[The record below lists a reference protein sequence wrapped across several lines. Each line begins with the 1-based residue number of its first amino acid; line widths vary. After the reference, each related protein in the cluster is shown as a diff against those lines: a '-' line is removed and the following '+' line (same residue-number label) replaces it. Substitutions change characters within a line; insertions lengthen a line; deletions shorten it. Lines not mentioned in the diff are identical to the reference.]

1 MKTDYSCFEQR
12 ERGFINP
19 IKHVKR
25 WGRNIKHSY
34 QRIKYGYCDRDVWS
48 IDWWF
53 LNVVPNMLEDLKE
66 TTHGY
71 PCMPNNFSQAL
82 VGTGA
87 PEEVDEEGM
96 ERWKDILSEM
106 IFLFREANEDTCTKK
121 NPYEEEYDREFK
133 EFTEKYPDVRFELI
147 HGTDEYT
154 RNLAETGR
162 VDLTFTDYPT
172 KADIQEE
179 FLISDP
185 IVAIF
190 ASDDPHASLESI
202 TLQEL
207 AELPYVEL
215 NEGVDDEI
223 TRLLTVNDIELSP
236 RFVESD
242 DHAVIAMVE
251 QGLGTSL
258 MSEMMLQGFKAD
270 IAMVPLDP
278 PADRKLGI
286 GYRDEEHLSLVAKA
300 FKEHIKDWI
309 KRKYGV

>member
-1 MKTDYSCFEQR
+1 MINMQFRTLLKVLECGTLSRAAEELGYSQSGLSR
-12 ERGFINP
+12 MIN
-19 IKHVKR
+19 
-25 WGRNIKHSY
+25 S
-34 QRIKYGYCDRDVWS
+34 
-48 IDWWF
+48 
-53 LNVVPNMLEDLKE
+53 MEEDLGIRIIE
-66 TTHGY
+66 RDRAGVRLTTEGEILIPY
-71 PCMPNNFSQAL
+71 IRDIVSAQNNLNQAVADVNGL
-82 VGTGA
+82 RMGLIRIGTFNSA
-87 PEEVDEEGM
+87 SAQWLPGM
-96 ERWKDILSEM
+96 I
-106 IFLFREANEDTCTKK
+106 
-121 NPYEEEYDREFK
+121 K

-286 GYRDEEHLSLVAKA
+286 GYRNEEHLSLVAKA

-309 KRKYGV
+309 RRKYGE

>member
-34 QRIKYGYCDRDVWS
+34 QRIKYGYCDCDVWS

-133 EFTEKYPDVRFELI
+133 EFTEKYGLFGDGLK
-147 HGTDEYT
+147 TDEEK
-154 RNLAETGR
+154 AE
-162 VDLTFTDYPT
+162 
-172 KADIQEE
+172 EE
-179 FLISDP
+179 RKGSYRMYMPSDVP
-185 IVAIF
+185 
-190 ASDDPHASLESI
+190 E
-202 TLQEL
+202 
-207 AELPYVEL
+207 YK
-215 NEGVDDEI
+215 
-223 TRLLTVNDIELSP
+223 ELSELY
-236 RFVESD
+236 FAE
-242 DHAVIAMVE
+242 E
-251 QGLGTSL
+251 
-258 MSEMMLQGFKAD
+258 
-270 IAMVPLDP
+270 
-278 PADRKLGI
+278 RKI
-286 GYRDEEHLSLVAKA
+286 DEYRYECKDKGMDL
-300 FKEHIKDWI
+300 FKEWFWNLWD
-309 KRKYGV
+309 

>member
-1 MKTDYSCFEQR
+1 MKTDYSCFEKR

-71 PCMPNNFSQAL
+71 PCMPNNLFQAL

-121 NPYEEEYDREFK
+121 NPYEEEHDRAFK
-133 EFTEKYPDVRFELI
+133 EFTEKYGLFGDGLK
-147 HGTDEYT
+147 TDEEK
-154 RNLAETGR
+154 AE
-162 VDLTFTDYPT
+162 
-172 KADIQEE
+172 EE
-179 FLISDP
+179 RKGSYRMYMPSDVP
-185 IVAIF
+185 
-190 ASDDPHASLESI
+190 E
-202 TLQEL
+202 
-207 AELPYVEL
+207 YK
-215 NEGVDDEI
+215 
-223 TRLLTVNDIELSP
+223 ELSELY
-236 RFVESD
+236 FAE
-242 DHAVIAMVE
+242 E
-251 QGLGTSL
+251 
-258 MSEMMLQGFKAD
+258 
-270 IAMVPLDP
+270 
-278 PADRKLGI
+278 RKI
-286 GYRDEEHLSLVAKA
+286 DEYRYECKDKGMDL
-300 FKEHIKDWI
+300 FKEWFWNLWD
-309 KRKYGV
+309 

>member
-1 MKTDYSCFEQR
+1 MINMQFRTLLKVLECGTLSRAAEELGYSQSGLSR
-12 ERGFINP
+12 MIN
-19 IKHVKR
+19 
-25 WGRNIKHSY
+25 S
-34 QRIKYGYCDRDVWS
+34 
-48 IDWWF
+48 
-53 LNVVPNMLEDLKE
+53 MEEDLGIRIIE
-66 TTHGY
+66 RDRAGVRLTTEGEILIPY
-71 PCMPNNFSQAL
+71 IRDIVSAQNNLNQAVADVNGL
-82 VGTGA
+82 RMGLIRIGTFNSA
-87 PEEVDEEGM
+87 SAQWLPGM
-96 ERWKDILSEM
+96 I
-106 IFLFREANEDTCTKK
+106 
-121 NPYEEEYDREFK
+121 K

-242 DHAVIAMVE
+242 DHAVVAMVE
-251 QGLGTSL
+251 QGLGT
-258 MSEMMLQGFKAD
+258 
-270 IAMVPLDP
+270 
-278 PADRKLGI
+278 
-286 GYRDEEHLSLVAKA
+286 LSLI
-300 FKEHIKDWI
+300 HI
-309 KRKYGV
+309 

>member
-71 PCMPNNFSQAL
+71 PCMPNNLSQAL
-82 VGTGA
+82 VDTGA

-121 NPYEEEYDREFK
+121 NPYEEEHDRAFI
-133 EFTEKYPDVRFELI
+133 EFTEKYGLFGDGLK
-147 HGTDEYT
+147 TDEEK
-154 RNLAETGR
+154 AE
-162 VDLTFTDYPT
+162 
-172 KADIQEE
+172 EE
-179 FLISDP
+179 RKGSYRMYMPSDVP
-185 IVAIF
+185 
-190 ASDDPHASLESI
+190 E
-202 TLQEL
+202 
-207 AELPYVEL
+207 YK
-215 NEGVDDEI
+215 
-223 TRLLTVNDIELSP
+223 ELSELY
-236 RFVESD
+236 FAE
-242 DHAVIAMVE
+242 E
-251 QGLGTSL
+251 
-258 MSEMMLQGFKAD
+258 
-270 IAMVPLDP
+270 
-278 PADRKLGI
+278 RKI
-286 GYRDEEHLSLVAKA
+286 DEYRYECKDKGMDL
-300 FKEHIKDWI
+300 FKEWFWNLWD
-309 KRKYGV
+309 